1 LKLPSSQILALFNKT
16 MRKLHS
22 QLHGAAAREI
32 EAALPRVREVKMTAH
47 DRTVDEDLDEAAADV
62 QVNPTGSVFRPSCVF
77 RMSSHNLYV
86 TQTGPLSPNIT
97 WKINM
102 RESVAARASL
112 MPYTFSQICT

>member
-1 LKLPSSQILALFNKT
+1 MSFFQAYLKLPSSQILALFNKT

-62 QVNPTGSVFRPSCVF
+62 QVNRTLA
-77 RMSSHNLYV
+77 SSD
-86 TQTGPLSPNIT
+86 Q
-97 WKINM
+97 
-102 RESVAARASL
+102 AAVHGV
-112 MPYTFSQICT
+112 